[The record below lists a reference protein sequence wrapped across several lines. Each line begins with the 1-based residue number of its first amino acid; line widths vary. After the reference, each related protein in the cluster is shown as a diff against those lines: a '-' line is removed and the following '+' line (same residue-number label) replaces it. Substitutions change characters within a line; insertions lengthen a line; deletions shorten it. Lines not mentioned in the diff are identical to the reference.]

1 MTNSTINESQSNS
14 FIGSFI
20 SDTLTLNGANGDF
33 DDILKYKTNT
43 NKSNT
48 NEDLMIIGK
57 ALLKNQEKDE
67 SEDNEDAKTD
77 NDQEVLDFDD
87 DHYNQIEENDDDD
100 DDEMVNKNVSI
111 KEQRKEILNEIDNDL
126 TTLEQLREQKKL
138 LRSIRLRKEELK
150 ALEGRRKALEALK
163 TIALDGE
170 SQLVQAFDV
179 LSKSKNNEEE
189 KPKLNIGLKNA
200 PDTSV
205 KEIPKIEQQQLLLR
219 KTFKQNDSNEI
230 TSVKVSKIEPSSQI
244 EKSKKTVK
252 HYEDLIRKNINL
264 ANESYKSK
272 AIINIDKADEALN
285 GIDELEEKK
294 VSLAENERKLKELY
308 SMQERL
314 SQLKGII
321 NHFNGLKQTQSEFSQ
336 LREESETAAPVVSN
350 ETKANISNKLDQYL
364 SEQNE
369 QKSAKIN
376 MKANENL
383 QMKLNNQKKSNIND
397 EKKDSIISKMSNL
410 KNVLEQEPC
419 DEESVEGESFHDDE
433 LLEEHKK

>member
-1 MTNSTINESQSNS
+1 MTNSTINESRSNS
-14 FIGSFI
+14 FVGSFI
-20 SDTLTLNGANGDF
+20 SDTLTLNGANGHF
-33 DDILKYKTNT
+33 DDIVKYKTNT
-43 NKSNT
+43 KKSNI

-77 NDQEVLDFDD
+77 NDQEVLDFDED
-87 DHYNQIEENDDDD
+87 YYNQIEENDDDD
-100 DDEMVNKNVSI
+100 GEEMVNKNLSI
-111 KEQRKEILNEIDNDL
+111 KEQRKEILSEIDNDL

-189 KPKLNIGLKNA
+189 KSKLKISLKNT

-205 KEIPKIEQQQLLLR
+205 KEIPKIEQQQPLLR

-230 TSVKVSKIEPSSQI
+230 TSVKASKIEPSSQI

-272 AIINIDKADEALN
+272 ALINIEKDDETLN

-321 NHFNGLKQTQSEFSQ
+321 NHFNGLKQTQSELSQ
-336 LREESETAAPVVSN
+336 LREESETPVVSN

-369 QKSAKIN
+369 SKSEKIN

-397 EKKDSIISKMSNL
+397 EKKDSLISKMSNL
-410 KNVLEQEPC
+410 KNMLKQEPC

-433 LLEEHKK
+433 LLEEHKR